1 MKSSFTKAYYTL
13 RGHWPSLERYETLV
27 KEQKGKLRVV
37 VFHGFDTSG
46 STRFN
51 YKFSSLKR
59 FDQLIQQ
66 LKPFSN
72 FISLTDLEENNLS
85 NELLNVLFVSDD
97 GFANNL
103 TAIPII
109 EKHQVPFTLFLS
121 TNSLR
126 GKRYLWPDLLD
137 LSVHYGS
144 EQLKLDNATYSRSGK
159 KYTSSNGQDL
169 KQVLRT
175 GTLQQVEEIEE
186 QLKHTTSIPEEISS
200 IYLNLLE
207 SKDLVALAKHELI
220 SFGDHGISHTNFK
233 YLTEEELLEEMQ
245 KSKRYLMEVT
255 GQPIHSLAFP
265 FGEYESR
272 EVQLA
277 QSVGYTHL
285 FGEEK
290 TIGDLVIPR
299 ISVNPFSS
307 LSNQVKAILKGH
319 Y

>member
-1 MKSSFTKAYYTL
+1 MKSSFTKAYHTL
-13 RGHWPSLERYETLV
+13 KGHWPNFEHYEALFQ
-27 KEQKGKLRVV
+27 KQKGKLRVV

-51 YKFSSLKR
+51 YKFTSLKR

-66 LKPFSN
+66 LKPFTN
-72 FISLTDLEENNLS
+72 FISLADLEKGKFSSEF
-85 NELLNVLFVSDD
+85 LNVLFVSDD

-103 TAIPII
+103 AAIPII
-109 EKHQVPFTLFLS
+109 EEHQVPFTLFIS

-137 LSVHYGS
+137 ISAHYGS
-144 EQLKLDNATYSRSGK
+144 KHLKLDNIVYSRSGTKYFSK
-159 KYTSSNGQDL
+159 KGQDL
-169 KQVLRT
+169 KHVLRT
-175 GTLQQVEEIEE
+175 GTLQQIEQIE
-186 QLKHTTSIPEEISS
+186 AQLKPTSVPQKISS
-200 IYLNLLE
+200 TYLDLLTL
-207 SKDLVALAKHELI
+207 KDLTTLAKHKLV
-220 SFGDHGISHTNFK
+220 SFGDHGVSHTNFK
-233 YLTEEELLEEMQ
+233 YLTDEELLDEMK
-245 KSKRYLMEVT
+245 KSKRYLMEIT
-255 GQPIHSLAFP
+255 GEKINSLAFP

-277 QSVGYTHL
+277 LNVGYTHL

-290 TIGDLVIPR
+290 TMGDLVIPR